1 MPSLILTGGWPSSAH
16 SVSRLLSQRE
26 YKTYCPGIMST
37 ILKRCL
43 EAAAAPASLQMM
55 VQHVSL
61 NWLVAGAVT
70 LIKKLFEV

>member
-1 MPSLILTGGWPSSAH
+1 MPSFILTGGWPSSAH

-43 EAAAAPASLQMM
+43 EAAAARPLHCKRWSSTSL
-55 VQHVSL
+55 
-61 NWLVAGAVT
+61 WIG
-70 LIKKLFEV
+70 